1 MAESPAQYTLRS
13 TRVVLPDGVR
23 PADIH
28 IANGVIA
35 SVSPPNLQPPANL
48 QPQASNLQDFGD
60 LVIMPGIVDTHVHV
74 NEPGRTNWEGFET
87 ADAAAAAGGVTTIV
101 DMPLNSVPAT
111 TTVRAL
117 NQKRRAASRTRVH
130 VEFWGGIVPG
140 KASEVESLADAGVRG
155 FKCFLSPSGVDEFAC
170 VDEGDLRAAL
180 PTLATRN
187 LPLLVHAEWPPSLR
201 PIRVAADAREYRT
214 WLDSRPDAAEHDAV
228 AMLVTLCREYRARI
242 HVVHVAS
249 AAALPLLREA
259 RAEGLPLSAET
270 CPHYLTFSAADIP
283 AGATRF
289 KCAPPIRD
297 AATRDALWTALED
310 GTLDL
315 VASDHSPCPP
325 AMKEGGDFL
334 KAWGGIAS
342 LELGLAAVWT
352 GASAR
357 RIGLDRVAQWL
368 SSAPA
373 ALAGLQSTK
382 GRVAPG
388 LDADLAVWNP
398 SAEWVVDQRRLN
410 QRHKVTPYHG
420 RKLCGRVVE
429 TYVRGRLVYRDT

>member
-1 MAESPAQYTLRS
+1 M
-13 TRVVLPDGVR
+13 VLPDGVR

-28 IANGVIA
+28 IANGLIT
-35 SVSPPNLQPPANL
+35 SVTSPNLQHPASDI
-48 QPQASNLQDFGD
+48 QSPASNLHDLGD

-87 ADAAAAAGGVTTIV
+87 AGAAAAAGGVTTIV

-111 TTVRAL
+111 TTVHAL
-117 NQKRRAASRTRVH
+117 QQKRHAARQACVH
-130 VEFWGGIVPG
+130 VEFWGGVVPG
-140 KASEVESLADAGVRG
+140 NASQIEPLADAGVRG
-155 FKCFLSPSGVDEFAC
+155 FKCFLSPSGVEEFVC

-180 PTLATRN
+180 PAIAMRD
-187 LPLLVHAEWPPSLR
+187 LPLLVHAEWPASLR
-201 PIRVAADAREYRT
+201 PIPVTADAREYRT
-214 WLDSRPDAAEHDAV
+214 WLDSRPDAAECDAI
-228 AMLVTLCREYRARI
+228 AMLVALCREYRARI

-249 AAALPLLREA
+249 AAALPLLGDA
-259 RAEGLPLSAET
+259 RAEGLPVTAET
-270 CPHYLTFSAADIP
+270 CPHYLTFSAAEIP
-283 AGATRF
+283 AGGTGF

-297 AATRDALWTALED
+297 AATRDALWMALED

-325 AMKEGGDFL
+325 AMKEGGDFV

-352 GASAR
+352 GASVR

-373 ALAGLQSTK
+373 ALAGLRDAK
-382 GRVAPG
+382 GAVAPG
-388 LDADLAVWNP
+388 LDADLVVWNP
-398 SAEWVVDQRRLN
+398 SAEWVVDQRRLH
-410 QRHKVTPYHG
+410 QRHKATPYHG
-420 RKLCGRVVE
+420 RKLRGRVFE

>member
-1 MAESPAQYTLRS
+1 
-13 TRVVLPDGVR
+13 VVLPDGVR

-35 SVSPPNLQPPANL
+35 SVTTPNLQLPASNL
-48 QPQASNLQDFGD
+48 QSPASNLQDFGD

-87 ADAAAAAGGVTTIV
+87 ACAAAAAGGVTTIV

-117 NQKRRAASRTRVH
+117 DEKRRAASQTRVH
-130 VEFWGGIVPG
+130 VEFWGGVVPG
-140 KASEVESLADAGVRG
+140 NASEIDPLADAGVRG

-170 VDEGDLRAAL
+170 VDEDDLRAAL
-180 PTLATRN
+180 PILATRD
-187 LPLLVHAEWPPSLR
+187 LPLLVHAEWPASLR
-201 PIRVAADAREYRT
+201 PIPVAADAREYRT
-214 WLDSRPDAAEHDAV
+214 WLDSRPDAAECDAI
-228 AMLVTLCREYRARI
+228 AILIALCREYRAHI

-249 AAALPLLREA
+249 AAALPLLRQA
-259 RAEGLPLSAET
+259 RAEGLPLTAET
-270 CPHYLTFSAADIP
+270 CPHYLTFPAAEIP
-283 AGATRF
+283 AGGTEF

-297 AATRDALWTALED
+297 AATRDALWMALED

-342 LELGLAAVWT
+342 LELALAAVWT

-357 RIGLDRVAQWL
+357 RIGLDRVTQWL

-373 ALAGLQSTK
+373 ALAGLETTK

-398 SAEWVVDQRRLN
+398 SAEWVVDQRRLR

-420 RKLCGRVVE
+420 RTLCGRVVE